1 MAWNRKEIRPG
12 QVVRERVLSAKKP
25 YVSYTRRVTRVKTD
39 QRLVTIAFDDGPVDL
54 PASPD
59 KFSGRALTDI
69 LLDTL
74 REYGAL
80 GTFCM
85 VGDTGENYP
94 DAVGRAGRPRW
105 NGLRFDHYPDIN
117 QDERGGVVNNPEIVG
132 RILAE
137 GHQAV
142 NHSYRHI
149 PFGRLP
155 FPYGKRACLGNL
167 EQVMA
172 DLARLHGLLEEKHG
186 YTMTMGRPPWY
197 MDRISGGYTSLDAFD
212 QMGYLYLA
220 GSFRGESSQPLE
232 SLQAEADAMVMPMG
246 KVLAANPDA
255 LCGQII
261 CQRDGYNTV
270 RRTPVVF
277 GLRKQLDLLQ
287 RYGYRV
293 VTAQQLVERSPFAD
307 VGPGEPGFD
316 KLVWLQKTR
325 AIAYWDN
332 CLRLDAPMTWGE
344 LAMLLAPRKEAVHRR
359 IQQIRETGKSQHPHW
374 GAMDWCAEQGILKY
388 AMDPDGPVKSL
399 PMEFFDPIQGYTR
412 RQVYEAFRD

>member
-1 MAWNRKEIRPG
+1 
-12 QVVRERVLSAKKP
+12 
-25 YVSYTRRVTRVKTD
+25 
-39 QRLVTIAFDDGPVDL
+39 
-54 PASPD
+54 
-59 KFSGRALTDI
+59 
-69 LLDTL
+69 
-74 REYGAL
+74 
-80 GTFCM
+80 
-85 VGDTGENYP
+85 
-94 DAVGRAGRPRW
+94 
-105 NGLRFDHYPDIN
+105 
-117 QDERGGVVNNPEIVG
+117 
-132 RILAE
+132 
-137 GHQAV
+137 
-142 NHSYRHI
+142 
-149 PFGRLP
+149 
-155 FPYGKRACLGNL
+155 
-167 EQVMA
+167 MA
-172 DLARLHGLLEEKHG
+172 DLACLHGLLEEKHG

-232 SLQAEADAMVMPMG
+232 SLQAESDAMVMPMG

-332 CLRLDAPMTWGE
+332 CLRLDALMTWGE

-388 AMDPDGPVKSL
+388 AMDP
-399 PMEFFDPIQGYTR
+399 
-412 RQVYEAFRD
+412 